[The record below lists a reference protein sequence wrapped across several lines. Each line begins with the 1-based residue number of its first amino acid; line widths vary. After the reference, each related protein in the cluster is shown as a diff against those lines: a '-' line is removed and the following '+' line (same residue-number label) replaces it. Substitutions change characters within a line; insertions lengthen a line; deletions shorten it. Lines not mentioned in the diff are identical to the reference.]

1 VVSGVWVRNS
11 FLMAVLCGGLLAT
24 SGCSGAVASPTAEQ
38 ISAPTTVKPA
48 ASPNAMTLPTP
59 TSKLPEAAATTA
71 VDEVLGVMRAAHA
84 RRSFRAR
91 METEVNGEAGGFD
104 LEFVAP
110 DRYRMRGKGFEF
122 IIIGQDGY
130 VKMENI
136 WQRAPR
142 DEADDSHTFNV
153 GNAPVF
159 WGAAAATKLK
169 PLTTVKNVSET
180 TVEGHAQKLFE
191 YEMKDALG
199 HQGRNFS
206 RTWVSLPDGL
216 PRKTEVFG
224 DYEGTKSRAVL
235 TWLEY
240 DANLKI
246 EAPVIQSQ
254 H

>member
-1 VVSGVWVRNS
+1 
-11 FLMAVLCGGLLAT
+11 MAPPTARL
-24 SGCSGAVASPTAEQ
+24 SEAVAA
-38 ISAPTTVKPA
+38 
-48 ASPNAMTLPTP
+48 
-59 TSKLPEAAATTA
+59 TA
-71 VDEVLGVMRAAHA
+71 VDELLGVMQAALA

-110 DRYRMRGKGFEF
+110 DRYRIVGKGFEF
-122 IIIGQDGY
+122 IIIGQAGY
-130 VKMENI
+130 VKMDKL
-136 WQRAPR
+136 WQLAPR

-159 WGAAAATKLK
+159 WGAAAAAKLK
-169 PLTTVKNVSET
+169 PLTTVKNVSE
-180 TVEGHAQKLFE
+180 VAGADQPQKLFE
-191 YEMKDALG
+191 YEMTNALG

-206 RTWVSLPDGL
+206 RTWVSEGL

-224 DYEGTKSRAVL
+224 AYDGIKSRAVL

-240 DANLKI
+240 DAHFKI

>member
-1 VVSGVWVRNS
+1 MQKS
-11 FLMAVLCGGLLAT
+11 FLIAALCGGLLAA
-24 SGCSGAVASPTAEQ
+24 SGCSGAVASPPAGEAGA
-38 ISAPTTVKPA
+38 SAPSAPA
-48 ASPNAMTLPTP
+48 TEAMTLPTP
-59 TSKLPEAAATTA
+59 TGKLPVAAAATA
-71 VDEVLGVMRAAHA
+71 VDEVLGIMRAAHA

-91 METEVNGEAGGFD
+91 METEVNGEASGFD
-104 LEFVAP
+104 LEFAAP
-110 DRYRMRGKGFEF
+110 DRYRMLGKGFEF
-122 IIIGQDGY
+122 VIIGQAGY
-130 VKMENI
+130 VKMDKI

-159 WGAAAATKLK
+159 WGAAAAAKLK
-169 PLTTVKNVSET
+169 PLTTVKNVSE
-180 TVEGHAQKLFE
+180 VAGDGPPQKLFE
-191 YEMKDALG
+191 YEMTNALG

-224 DYEGTKSRAVL
+224 DYEGIKSRAVL

-240 DANLKI
+240 DARLKI
-246 EAPVIQSQ
+246 EAPVIQTK

>member
-1 VVSGVWVRNS
+1 MVNGVWVRNS
-11 FLMAVLCGGLLAT
+11 FLITMLCGSLLAT
-24 SGCSGAVASPTAEQ
+24 NGCNGAVASPTAEQ
-38 ISAPTTVKPA
+38 ISTLPA

-59 TSKLPEAAATTA
+59 TGKLPEAVAATA
-71 VDEVLGVMRAAHA
+71 VDDLLGVMRAAHA

-91 METEVNGEAGGFD
+91 METEVNGEASGFD

-110 DRYRMRGKGFEF
+110 DRYRMLGKGFEF
-122 IIIGQDGY
+122 IIIGQNGY

-136 WQRAPR
+136 WQQAPR

-159 WGAAAATKLK
+159 WGAAASAKLK
-169 PLTTVKNVSET
+169 PRTVVKNVSELIGET
-180 TVEGHAQKLFE
+180 QPQKLFE
-191 YEMKDALG
+191 YEMTNALG

-206 RTWVSLPDGL
+206 RTWVSLKDGL

-224 DYEGTKSRAVL
+224 DYEGIKSRAVL

-240 DANLKI
+240 DAHLKI
-246 EAPVIQSQ
+246 EAPVIQTQ

>member
-1 VVSGVWVRNS
+1 MVIGVWVRNS
-11 FLMAVLCGGLLAT
+11 FLITMLCGGLLAAN
-24 SGCSGAVASPTAEQ
+24 SCSGAVASPPAGQ
-38 ISAPTTVKPA
+38 ASAIASSAPAITIT
-48 ASPNAMTLPTP
+48 TLPTP
-59 TSKLPEAAATTA
+59 TGQVPEAVAATA

-91 METEVNGEAGGFD
+91 METEVNGEASGFD

-110 DRYRMRGKGFEF
+110 NRYRMIGKGFEF
-122 IIIGQDGY
+122 VIIGQDGY

-159 WGAAAATKLK
+159 WGAAAAAKLK
-169 PLTTVKNVSET
+169 PLTTVKNISEIMDE
-180 TVEGHAQKLFE
+180 TVLQKLYE

-206 RTWVSLPDGL
+206 RTWVNLKDGL

-224 DYEGTKSRAVL
+224 DYEGIKSRAVL

-246 EAPVIQSQ
+246 EAPVLQPKS
-254 H
+254 

>member
-1 VVSGVWVRNS
+1 MNGVWVRNS
-11 FLMAVLCGGLLAT
+11 FLMAVLCSSLLLA

-38 ISAPTTVKPA
+38 SSATTTVKQA
-48 ASPNAMTLPTP
+48 ATLDTMTLPTP
-59 TSKLPEAAATTA
+59 SGTLPEAAATTA
-71 VDEVLGVMRAAHA
+71 VDELLSVMRAAHA

-91 METEVNGEAGGFD
+91 METEVNGEAGGFEM
-104 LEFVAP
+104 EFVAP

-130 VKMENI
+130 VKMENL

-159 WGAAAATKLK
+159 WGAAASAKLK
-169 PLTTVKNVSET
+169 PLTTIKNVSET
-180 TVEGHAQKLFE
+180 SIEGHAQKLFE

-206 RTWVSLPDGL
+206 RTWVNLKDGL

-224 DYEGTKSRAVL
+224 DYEGIKSRAVL

>member
-1 VVSGVWVRNS
+1 MVSGVWVRNR
-11 FLMAVLCGGLLAT
+11 FLTIVLCGGLLAAN
-24 SGCSGAVASPTAEQ
+24 GCSGAVANPPAGQ
-38 ISAPTTVKPA
+38 ISAVA
-48 ASPNAMTLPTP
+48 ASTPAPKVTTLPTP
-59 TSKLPEAAATTA
+59 TGQVPAAVAATA
-71 VDEVLGVMRAAHA
+71 VDEVLAVMRAAHA

-91 METEVNGEAGGFD
+91 METEVSGETGGFE

-110 DRYRMRGKGFEF
+110 DRYRMIGKGFEF

-159 WGAAAATKLK
+159 WGATAAAKLK
-169 PLTTVKNVSET
+169 PLTTVKNVSA
-180 TVEGHAQKLFE
+180 VLGEGQTQKLFE

-224 DYEGTKSRAVL
+224 DYEGIKSRAVL

-240 DANLKI
+240 DAPLKI
-246 EAPVIQSQ
+246 EAPVIQAQ